1 MSVLARWC
9 YRHRLVV
16 IVIWVGVLAG
26 LAGMWQVM
34 KTSYDNSFILP
45 GTGRARLSNC
55 YSGPRRPR
63 PVTPTPSSG
72 R

>member
-26 LAGMWQVM
+26 LAGMSQVV

-45 GTGRARLSNC
+45 GTGSSQAQQLLQRAAP
-55 YSGPRRPR
+55 GP
-63 PVTPTPSSG
+63 G